1 MFAFF
6 KMLLDIIEQYGDVT
20 KCAESETYSSIDVT
34 IDGEKYMLT
43 IMKEAKKDDSVR
55 TDDGL

>member
-20 KCAESETYSSIDVT
+20 KCGMSDTYGNIDVT
-34 IDGEKYMLT
+34 VKGEKYLLT
-43 IMKEAKKDDSVR
+43 IMKEENKDDSV
-55 TDDGL
+55 